1 MYYWIY
7 ENHLIAEE
15 LDARINISTDEEV
28 ISPVCDFTYSWSLN
42 CGLNEQEAVRF
53 TIATGELITNII
65 QFAYPHN
72 SSKHFALEYLQDI
85 TQLEIIVS
93 ESGEPF
99 DPDFH
104 RYNAE
109 KARGE
114 GHFEG
119 AGFRI
124 IRRFCD
130 EFIFVNKGKEGKEF
144 HLTKKIE
151 IQQIDEL
158 LEHSPSLQRA
168 EMDLHDE
175 PVSGSPEV
183 EFLISRISPAD
194 AEDISKLIYR
204 TYEYTYPKED
214 LYFPKKVEKAVL
226 GKEKLGVIA
235 RNKSGD
241 AVGYFAVL
249 KKDDSNIAEVGEA
262 VVSPD
267 YRRKG
272 IMSNMMHHLVE
283 TARRNKLD
291 GLFGLAVTIHPAS
304 QNVNHKYGFRST
316 ALMLAET
323 GGVVFKG
330 FDEDYPQPV
339 STMIDFLP
347 LFHHSP
353 GKVYIPGK
361 YRDIILDTY
370 KSLKVPVQA
379 EEHTEQPENRLSA
392 LSDIKLS
399 INTINYT
406 AFIVVYKY
414 GSDFRHVLNDMMT
427 SLDEQ
432 EDLNVIYLD
441 LPLSN
446 DATPLQYEEIE
457 DLGFIYCGLAPLFHR
472 EKDFLRLQYIYAPIN
487 MDLIEVYSSFGKT
500 IKNLIT
506 HEYYHHTERRLYSE
520 D

>member
-1 MYYWIY
+1 M
-7 ENHLIAEE
+7 
-15 LDARINISTDEEV
+15 
-28 ISPVCDFTYSWSLN
+28 
-42 CGLNEQEAVRF
+42 
-53 TIATGELITNII
+53 
-65 QFAYPHN
+65 
-72 SSKHFALEYLQDI
+72 
-85 TQLEIIVS
+85 
-93 ESGEPF
+93 
-99 DPDFH
+99 
-104 RYNAE
+104 
-109 KARGE
+109 
-114 GHFEG
+114 
-119 AGFRI
+119 
-124 IRRFCD
+124 
-130 EFIFVNKGKEGKEF
+130 
-144 HLTKKIE
+144 
-151 IQQIDEL
+151 
-158 LEHSPSLQRA
+158 
-168 EMDLHDE
+168 
-175 PVSGSPEV
+175 
-183 EFLISRISPAD
+183 
-194 AEDISKLIYR
+194 
-204 TYEYTYPKED
+204 
-214 LYFPKKVEKAVL
+214 
-226 GKEKLGVIA
+226 
-235 RNKSGD
+235 
-241 AVGYFAVL
+241 L